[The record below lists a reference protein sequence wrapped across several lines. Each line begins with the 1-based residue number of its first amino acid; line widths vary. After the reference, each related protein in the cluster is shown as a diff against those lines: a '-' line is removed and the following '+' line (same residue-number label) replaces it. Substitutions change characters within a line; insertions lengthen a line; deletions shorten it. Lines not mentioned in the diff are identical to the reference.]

1 MSIGTL
7 LRRVAC
13 GDLILDVSSSSV
25 SAWGTIRA
33 AFSISLVMRIRWFIN
48 PLSLPSVVYIQL
60 DDATIMVGKKD
71 VDKAT
76 KGLNALI
83 DEFTSSVKEL
93 VNAGEETVIHLAVGG
108 GRVISAIVNAGGEVT
123 KVSVETAGNVLG
135 TVGSGIAKAVKLNSD
150 DQEEKES
157 ENK

>member
-1 MSIGTL
+1 MHSFTFQ
-7 LRRVAC
+7 A
-13 GDLILDVSSSSV
+13 
-25 SAWGTIRA
+25 TP
-33 AFSISLVMRIRWFIN
+33 IRWTIN
-48 PLSLPSVVYIQL
+48 PLSAPSVVYIQL
-60 DDATIMVGKKD
+60 GDATIMVGKKD
-71 VDKAT
+71 VDKAA

-135 TVGSGIAKAVKLNSD
+135 SVGEGIAKAVKLKAD
-150 DQEEKES
+150 DQEKEKES
-157 ENK
+157 EKK

>member
-1 MSIGTL
+1 ML
-7 LRRVAC
+7 
-13 GDLILDVSSSSV
+13 
-25 SAWGTIRA
+25 
-33 AFSISLVMRIRWFIN
+33 IRWFIN

-93 VNAGEETVIHLAVGG
+93 VNAGEETVIPLAVGV

-135 TVGSGIAKAVKLNSD
+135 TVGSGIAKAVKLKSD
-150 DQEEKES
+150 DPEEKES
-157 ENK
+157 EKK